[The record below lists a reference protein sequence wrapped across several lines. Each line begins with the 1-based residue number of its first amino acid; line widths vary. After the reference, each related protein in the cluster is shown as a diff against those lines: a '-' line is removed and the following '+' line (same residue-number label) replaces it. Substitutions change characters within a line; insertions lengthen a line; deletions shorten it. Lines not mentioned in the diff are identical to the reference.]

1 MLLLRLG
8 LSRTL
13 DGSRVGLPR
22 RWDVW
27 RRRRCVFSGRGRRR
41 RPGRR
46 LLRRIGLRERDLQR
60 RAQLRMHGGMR
71 GDDVASGDLS
81 VMRVALGVVLVS
93 LMCGS
98 LTVHAQ
104 DVAAARTHYQA
115 AVSYYESARYEDA
128 VREFQTAYEITPR
141 VELLFNISQCY
152 ERLGNLGEAIRYL
165 ESFVEGTDD
174 ETMRSRQQERLRNLR
189 LRAQQAQPDP
199 DPDPDPDPPDLG
211 QVEPQTP
218 PPPEP
223 TTGAVRKAGFGVVAV
238 GGAFALSFA
247 VAGGMALAE
256 DSNLSDRCDTEVC
269 TSSDTDTLR
278 RRMRFAD
285 ASLAIGLVALTAGV
299 LMIVLDKPS
308 YDVALS
314 PTGAQFRA
322 RF

>member
-1 MLLLRLG
+1 MIRAILG
-8 LSRTL
+8 FL
-13 DGSRVGLPR
+13 
-22 RWDVW
+22 
-27 RRRRCVFSGRGRRR
+27 
-41 RPGRR
+41 
-46 LLRRIGLRERDLQR
+46 
-60 RAQLRMHGGMR
+60 
-71 GDDVASGDLS
+71 
-81 VMRVALGVVLVS
+81 VVSLVS
-93 LMCGS
+93 
-98 LTVHAQ
+98 TAQAQ

-115 AVSYYESARYEDA
+115 GVSYYESARYDDA

-152 ERLGNLGEAIRYL
+152 ERLGNLAEAIQYL

-174 ETMRSRQQERLRNLR
+174 ETMRTRQQERLRNLR
-189 LRAQQAQPDP
+189 LRAEEQAAQTQPDP
-199 DPDPDPDPPDLG
+199 EPDPDPPDLG
-211 QVEPQTP
+211 EVQPQQP

-223 TTGAVRKAGFGVVAV
+223 TTGTVRKAGFGVVAV

-256 DSNLSDRCDTEVC
+256 DSDLSDRCETETC
-269 TSSDTDTLR
+269 TSSDTDSLR